1 MMKKFLVETISM
13 FRHTYV
19 IECEHEDHAADT
31 VVMNEVEEFSQ
42 NHIDENIFSIREIT
56 DAEIIPLCDRE
67 NPYLKEWTGE
77 QKMSLVHRVIY

>member
-31 VVMNEVEEFSQ
+31 VVMDEVEEFSQ
-42 NHIDENIFSIREIT
+42 NHIGENIFSIREIT
-56 DAEIIPLCDRE
+56 DAEIITLCDRE
-67 NPYLKEWTGE
+67 NPYLTSWTDE
-77 QKMSLVHRVIY
+77 QKMSRVHRVSY